1 VTNGTS
7 EVTPHDVLAFWRA
20 AGPPKWFK
28 KDAAFDAEIT
38 ARFLATY
45 ERAARGDLSAWEATA
60 EGALAL
66 LIVLDQFPRNMF
78 RGQARTYAADA
89 LVREIA
95 SRALA
100 RGLDREVPRSDRRFF
115 YLPFMHSEV
124 LTDQEKCVALAQG
137 YGDDEFTKYAEQ
149 HADIVRRFGRFPHRN
164 ALLERTTTPAE
175 QEFLDAGGFAG

>member
-1 VTNGTS
+1 
-7 EVTPHDVLAFWRA
+7 
-20 AGPPKWFK
+20 
-28 KDAAFDAEIT
+28 
-38 ARFLATY
+38 
-45 ERAARGDLSAWEATA
+45 
-60 EGALAL
+60 
-66 LIVLDQFPRNMF
+66 MF

-89 LVREIA
+89 LARDIA
-95 SRALA
+95 SRAMA
-100 RGLDREVPRSDRRFF
+100 RGFDREVPASARRFF